1 MNNQSKN
8 AAQNTDF
15 DVIIVGAGWGG
26 MYMLH
31 QCRKLGLTARV
42 LEAGPSV
49 GGTWY
54 WNRYPGLHC
63 DVESVQYS
71 YSFDHELEQSWN
83 WKERYASQ
91 PEILQY
97 ANHVADRFDLRRD
110 ISFNTR
116 VASVHHDDAAN
127 QWKVRAEDGKELK
140 SRFVVMATGCLSA
153 PKPVNIP
160 GVDRFK
166 GKTYHT
172 AFWPEGGVDFTGKRV
187 GIIGTG
193 SSGIQSIPKIAE
205 QAKHLYV
212 FQRTPSYS
220 IPAANKKLESSYTQE
235 IKKNYG
241 KLRDEARHH
250 MVGIPAPTH
259 AMSVFEVDEKKRN
272 EIFDHCYDN
281 GLPFALMVTFGDL
294 LVSEDANRVLQD
306 YLARRI
312 RERVKDP
319 EIAEQL
325 IPKGQFAGTRRLCI
339 DTNYY
344 ETFNRPNVTL
354 KNLARNPLDTIS
366 EKGVQLKDG
375 EEVELDALV
384 FATGYDAMTGALLA
398 IDIQGVNGVKLR
410 EQWSAGPR
418 TMMGLM
424 VSGFPNLFT
433 VTGPGSPSVLS
444 NMVVSIEQH
453 VEWIAACLGRMK
465 DQGSKTIEP
474 TPEAQEQWV
483 THVNEVANM
492 TLFPRGNTWY
502 MGANVPGKP
511 RTFLPYLGVG
521 NYRALCDEVAKA
533 DYKGFTF
540 A

>member
-1 MNNQSKN
+1 MADDSKKYSPHI
-8 AAQNTDF
+8 DF
-15 DVIIVGAGWGG
+15 DVVIVGAGWAG

-31 QCRKLGLTARV
+31 QCRHLGLSARV

-54 WNRYPGLHC
+54 WNRYPGLRC

-71 YSFDHELEQSWN
+71 YSFDRELQQEWN
-83 WKERYASQ
+83 WSERYASQ
-91 PEILQY
+91 PEILEY

-116 VASVHHDDAAN
+116 VASVRYDVNGLWQLATESGEKLVA
-127 QWKVRAEDGKELK
+127 RY
-140 SRFVVMATGCLSA
+140 VVMATGCLSL
-153 PKPVNIP
+153 PKDVQIP
-160 GVDRFK
+160 GMNDFK
-166 GKTYHT
+166 GEVYHT
-172 AFWPEGGVDFTGKRV
+172 ARWPETPVDFSGKRV

-193 SSGIQSIPKIAE
+193 SSGIQAIPILAREAEHLSI
-205 QAKHLYV
+205 

-220 IPAANKKLESSYTQE
+220 IPANNRMLEPSFVDEVKQHYDQ
-235 IKKNYG
+235 
-241 KLRDEARHH
+241 LREEARHH

-259 AMSVFEVDEKKRN
+259 AASVFDVDQDTRD
-272 EIFDHCYDN
+272 EIFGHCYDN

-294 LVSEDANRVLQD
+294 LVSEEANRTLQD

-325 IPKGQFAGTRRLCI
+325 IPRDQFAGTRRLCL
-339 DTNYY
+339 DTGYY
-344 ETFNRPNVTL
+344 ETFNRPNVSL
-354 KNLARNPLDTIS
+354 KNIARNPIETVTETGI
-366 EKGVQLKDG
+366 QLKDG
-375 EEVELDALV
+375 HQDLDCIV
-384 FATGYDAMTGALLA
+384 FATGYDAMSGALLS
-398 IDIQGVNGVKLR
+398 IDIQGVGGVKLKD
-410 EQWSAGPR
+410 QWEAGPR

-424 VSGFPNLFT
+424 VAGFPNLFT

-453 VEWIAACLGRMK
+453 VEWIADCLRNMQENGK
-465 DQGSKTIEP
+465 NVIEA
-474 TPEAQEQWV
+474 TTEAQNDWV
-483 THVNEVANM
+483 DHVNLVANS

-511 RTFLPYLGVG
+511 RVFMPYLGVG
-521 NYRALCDEVAKA
+521 DYRSRCDEVAKA
-533 DYKGFTF
+533 DYKGFVIC
-540 A
+540 